1 MVISPNSALQTGLQ
15 GVQQG
20 IEGAERSAREIVRA
34 GTVDGPAGS
43 NSNDVTESVV
53 DLKLYERSVE
63 ASAQVVK
70 TADEVLGTLID
81 TLA

>member
-1 MVISPNSALQTGLQ
+1 MNINSALQTGVQ

-20 IEGAERSAREIVRA
+20 VQGIEKAASEIVRA

-43 NSNDVTESVV
+43 NSDVVEPIV

-70 TADEVLGTLID
+70 TADEVLGTLLD